1 MGWAE
6 AAGERGEKREV
17 VCGGVPAR
25 SRQRSEGG
33 WALRL
38 DSAWCPGPSRF

>member
-6 AAGERGEKREV
+6 AARERERSEIVGAEE
-17 VCGGVPAR
+17 VPAR
-25 SRQRSEGG
+25 SRQLSEGG
-33 WALRL
+33 SALRL

>member
-6 AAGERGEKREV
+6 AARERERSEIVGAE
-17 VCGGVPAR
+17 GVP
-25 SRQRSEGG
+25 QLSEGG
-33 WALRL
+33 SALRL